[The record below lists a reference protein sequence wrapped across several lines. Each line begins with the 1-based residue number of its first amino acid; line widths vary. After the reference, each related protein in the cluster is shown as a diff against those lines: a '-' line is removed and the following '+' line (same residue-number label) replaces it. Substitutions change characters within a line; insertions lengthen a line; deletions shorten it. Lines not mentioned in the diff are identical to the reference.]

1 MMNDD
6 TLLLYHLNDG
16 LTEAER
22 AEVSAALATD
32 EVLRAR
38 LARLAA
44 DLDGLRPVE
53 APMPNDTLL
62 RLQASLE
69 RAAAASGVPAKP
81 VVAAKRPFGW
91 AFAFAAFAGG
101 TLALMIG
108 VRIMLPPTTGDD
120 PPTIATNAVGDDSA
134 RFERSVRWYL
144 VDASQQL
151 QGLPEL
157 PQAERDAVL
166 DKVLAQN
173 RLYVA
178 AAERADAPSVARSLR
193 ALTPVMETLGALG
206 NSAGDTTALEGGVAQ
221 LGFEMKVIQA
231 RLVLRAPDSQRV
243 PSRTML
249 L

>member
-16 LTEAER
+16 LTNAER
-22 AEVSAALATD
+22 AEVEAALATD

-44 DLDGLRPVE
+44 DLDTLRPVE
-53 APMPNDTLL
+53 AGLPDDMLL
-62 RLQASLE
+62 RLKASLE
-69 RAAAASGVPAKP
+69 RAAASAAAPAKP
-81 VVAAKRPFGW
+81 VRRRFGW
-91 AFAFAAFAGG
+91 GLGFGVFAAG
-101 TLALMIG
+101 TLALLIG
-108 VRIMLPPTTGDD
+108 LRVLHPPVTDEA
-120 PPTIATNAVGDDSA
+120 PPTIATNAAGDDSA

-151 QGLPEL
+151 AGLGAL
-157 PQAERDAVL
+157 PQPERDAVL

-178 AAERADAPSVARSLR
+178 AAERAEAPALARSLR

-206 NSAGDTTALEGGVAQ
+206 DSAGDATALEGGIAQ

>member
-6 TLLLYHLNDG
+6 TLLLYLLNDG
-16 LTEAER
+16 LTDAER
-22 AEVSAALATD
+22 AEVAAALATD

-38 LARLAA
+38 LTRLAA
-44 DLDGLRPVE
+44 DLDTLRPAEPALPV
-53 APMPNDTLL
+53 DTLL

-69 RAAAASGVPAKP
+69 RAAAAASTQAKP
-81 VVAAKRPFGW
+81 APRRFGW
-91 AFAFAAFAGG
+91 GLGFGFRVFVAMAASS
-101 TLALMIG
+101 LALLIG
-108 VRIMLPPTTGDD
+108 LRIMHPSVPGEV
-120 PPTIATNAVGDDSA
+120 PPTIASNAVSDDDA

-151 QGLPEL
+151 QGLGAL
-157 PQAERDAVL
+157 PQLERDAAL

-178 AAERADAPSVARSLR
+178 AAERAEAPALARSLR
-193 ALTPVMETLGALG
+193 ALTPVMETLGD
-206 NSAGDTTALEGGVAQ
+206 NAGDTSALEGGIAQ

>member
-16 LTEAER
+16 LTDAER
-22 AEVSAALATD
+22 AEVAAALSED

-44 DLDGLRPVE
+44 DLDALRPAE
-53 APMPNDTLL
+53 APLPDDTLL

-69 RAAAASGVPAKP
+69 RAAATAATPAKP
-81 VVAAKRPFGW
+81 APRRFGW
-91 AFAFAAFAGG
+91 GLGFAVFAAS
-101 TLALMIG
+101 TLALLIG
-108 VRIMLPPTTGDD
+108 LRVMHPPVTDD
-120 PPTIATNAVGDDSA
+120 TPPTIASTTAGDDSA

-151 QGLPEL
+151 QGLPTL
-157 PQAERDAVL
+157 PEAEREAVL

-178 AAERADAPSVARSLR
+178 AAERAEAPALARSLR

-206 NSAGDTTALEGGVAQ
+206 DSAGDTTALEGGIAQ